1 MFWLPAEA
9 VGYCR
14 ICQMFCISCRV
25 QNGEQNLT
33 LGYCRICQ
41 MYGRNCQDQERGKS
55 AMPTDDEIEA
65 EIRSLSYQMVM
76 GARPAT
82 SHGLPAQALRVAQGR
97 EQGQGWQ
104 PVVTPREVLLAP
116 LFWDARAAARHQTS
130 RIEYDMWDGGQP
142 TRYATQ
148 TANPIA
154 PNQEGLDGR
163 KDPSGLLRYLDLD
176 ILMALSYEFTR
187 TGQPRI
193 TTSQRLLLHLMGYS
207 NIDTAPFREF
217 RASIQR
223 MAATTI
229 VTSGTAAPPDA
240 MAPWRLIAL
249 NRVTAGHQGRLGLL
263 DASLSSEWA
272 AATAEMWQVLD
283 MRGYVHLCRTARQN
297 GLARVLY
304 LFLGAITE
312 HRTGEFRCPLSW
324 IQQRFADRRGGPGG
338 AYTYTN
344 PLHPNGRLWA
354 AFKVLTDQKVL
365 RLHEVLGNPNTP
377 EKVLIRGSFAPAST
391 FPRIPDI
398 EPDRQQTLI
407 AIDKFTGEMLNPE
420 TLEPIR
426 RLDGKTQE
434 EIADAIRDV
443 SQPKLAVAESDTS
456 PAAGPAPVEA
466 NTPAAILPRLRPIIR
481 VKRDVEAEAFA
492 TGGWSEGEVARLYLV
507 ALYRQHL
514 GEVPKPGGWA
524 AEILRSGWSD
534 EWDLS
539 ALRETVDMNAV
550 RKWAYGSN
558 GPLAPLNDAPSRK

>member
-1 MFWLPAEA
+1 
-9 VGYCR
+9 
-14 ICQMFCISCRV
+14 
-25 QNGEQNLT
+25 
-33 LGYCRICQ
+33 
-41 MYGRNCQDQERGKS
+41 
-55 AMPTDDEIEA
+55 
-65 EIRSLSYQMVM
+65 
-76 GARPAT
+76 
-82 SHGLPAQALRVAQGR
+82 
-97 EQGQGWQ
+97 
-104 PVVTPREVLLAP
+104 
-116 LFWDARAAARHQTS
+116 
-130 RIEYDMWDGGQP
+130 MWDGGQP

-229 VTSGTAAPPDA
+229 VTSDTAAPPDA

-249 NRVTAGHQGRLGLL
+249 NRITAGHQGRLGLL

-272 AATAEMWQVLD
+272 AATAQMWQVLD

-304 LFLGAITE
+304 LFFGAITD

-338 AYTYTN
+338 SYTYTN
-344 PLHPNGRLWA
+344 PLHQNGRLWTA
-354 AFKVLTDQKVL
+354 LKVLTEQKVL

-377 EKVLIRGSFAPAST
+377 EKVLIRGSFAAAST

-398 EPDRQQTLI
+398 EPDRQQVLI
-407 AIDKFTGEMLNPE
+407 AIDKFTGEMLNPD

-434 EIADAIRDV
+434 ELADSIRG
-443 SQPKLAVAESDTS
+443 SAPETSAMGMSEATPSEALPKATT
-456 PAAGPAPVEA
+456 
-466 NTPAAILPRLRPIIR
+466 NTPAAILPRLRPMIR
-481 VKRDVEAEAFA
+481 VNRDVEATALA
-492 TGGWSEGEVARLYLV
+492 TGGWSEAELARLYLV
-507 ALYRQHL
+507 ALYRHHH

-524 AEILRSGWSD
+524 AQILRTGWSSD
-534 EWDLS
+534 WDQT
-539 ALRETVDMNAV
+539 ALRKSVDMAAI
-550 RKWAYGSN
+550 RAWAYGTT
-558 GPLAPLNDAPSRK
+558 GPLAQPSAPAERDT

>member
-1 MFWLPAEA
+1 
-9 VGYCR
+9 
-14 ICQMFCISCRV
+14 
-25 QNGEQNLT
+25 
-33 LGYCRICQ
+33 
-41 MYGRNCQDQERGKS
+41 
-55 AMPTDDEIEA
+55 MPTDAEIEA
-65 EIRSLSYQMVM
+65 EIRSLSLMPI
-76 GARPAT
+76 GGRAASP
-82 SHGLPAQALRVAQGR
+82 HGLPAQALRVAQGR
-97 EQGQGWQ
+97 EQGLGWQ

-249 NRVTAGHQGRLGLL
+249 NRITAGHQGRLGLL

-272 AATAEMWQVLD
+272 AATAQMWQVLD
-283 MRGYVHLCRTARQN
+283 MRGYVHLCRSARQN

-304 LFLGAITE
+304 LFLGAITD

-338 AYTYTN
+338 SYTYTN
-344 PLHPNGRLWA
+344 PLHPNGRLWTA
-354 AFKVLTDQKVL
+354 LQVLTEQKVL

-377 EKVLIRGSFAPAST
+377 EKVLIRGSFAAAST

-398 EPDRQQTLI
+398 EPDRQQVLI
-407 AIDKFTGEMLNPE
+407 AIDKFTGEMLNPD

-434 EIADAIRDV
+434 ELADSVRGSA
-443 SQPKLAVAESDTS
+443 PETPAVAEPETPPVSGSAT
-456 PAAGPAPVEA
+456 AAA

-481 VKRDVEAEAFA
+481 VNRDVEAQAIA
-492 TGGWSEGEVARLYLV
+492 TGGWSEAELARLYLV

-524 AEILRSGWSD
+524 AQILRTGWSAD
-534 EWDLS
+534 WDQT
-539 ALRETVDMNAV
+539 ALRKIVDMAAV
-550 RKWAYGSN
+550 RAWAYGAG
-558 GPLAPLNDAPSRK
+558 GPLALPDDTPQEI